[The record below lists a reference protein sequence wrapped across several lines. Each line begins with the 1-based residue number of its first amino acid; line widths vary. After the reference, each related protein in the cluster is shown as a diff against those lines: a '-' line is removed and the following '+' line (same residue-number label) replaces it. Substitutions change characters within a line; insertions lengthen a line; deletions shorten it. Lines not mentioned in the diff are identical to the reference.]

1 MANDATRAWALGV
14 PHPKKGWGWRQ
25 PGFSESNDFAFKR
38 GPLCSGWFAPVTARR
53 SENNYMKLRF
63 GKSFP
68 EKGPSL
74 DFNCSNTL
82 ATNWL
87 LTVKQANILRS
98 TVTMRDGVEKRGL
111 HT

>member
-1 MANDATRAWALGV
+1 
-14 PHPKKGWGWRQ
+14 
-25 PGFSESNDFAFKR
+25 
-38 GPLCSGWFAPVTARR
+38 
-53 SENNYMKLRF
+53 MKLRF

-82 ATNWL
+82 ATNWQ